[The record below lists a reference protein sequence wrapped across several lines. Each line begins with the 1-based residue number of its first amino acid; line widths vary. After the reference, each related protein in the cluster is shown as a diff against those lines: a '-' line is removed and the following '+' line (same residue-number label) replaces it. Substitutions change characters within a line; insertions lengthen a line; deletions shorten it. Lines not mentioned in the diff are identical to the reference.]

1 MKNFTNHIKSLND
14 GKIDYFITDSSLSV
28 YHGQINNSVILSG
41 SFNPIHCGHI
51 KLLDYCSDNFN
62 KNKFYEISISN
73 VDKPNIDNKDLVSR
87 LEKFQNEEKII
98 VTKSSKF
105 LDKAIL
111 FPNSYFIVGYD
122 TALRILDESYLGI
135 NESLDNLFT
144 VIKKK
149 GCKFI
154 VAGRTDVTG
163 PKFDNLN
170 LKNIHIKY
178 RNLFQIIEEK
188 NFRADIS
195 STEERRHNN

>member
-14 GKIDYFITDSSLSV
+14 GEIDYFITDSSLSV
-28 YHGQINNSVILSG
+28 YNEQINNSVILSG
-41 SFNPIHCGHI
+41 SFNPIHYGHI
-51 KLLDYCSDNFN
+51 KLLNYCSDNFN

-122 TALRILDESYLGI
+122 TALRILDESYLDI
-135 NESLDNLFT
+135 NESLDHLFA

-149 GCKFI
+149 ECKFI

-163 PKFDNLN
+163 PKFDNLK
-170 LKNIHIKY
+170 LKNINTKY
-178 RNLFQIIEEK
+178 RDLFQIIEEK